1 MPLKKIQFTPGVNR
15 ESTSYA
21 AEGTWY
27 TCDKVRFRSGYPEKI
42 GGWTRVRASGGTVN
56 TFSLGTARSM
66 VCWGTIAGFINTG
79 IGTNIKYYVENDGTY
94 YDITPIRTSPPPTLG
109 NNPFTSSSGLPT
121 VTVAHTAHG
130 ASVGDYVTFSGA
142 TTFAGIPAVN
152 LNTEF
157 AITSITSANAYVIT
171 LSVNATSGTT
181 GGGAAVV
188 AAYQQPVGSA
198 TASTSNSGWGAGTW
212 GGSYSAGVT
221 PPANT
226 GWGTAISNVSLAI
239 PLRIWNHH
247 NYGQNLLYGPRGGSI
262 YYWDAS
268 TLPANY
274 STRGILLSAASTAAG
289 FTGADVPLTN
299 NKILVSEVNRIG
311 LVFGTNAY
319 GSASY
324 DPMQIR
330 WSDQDN
336 IFQWTPAITNQAG
349 GVRLSSGT
357 KIITAASTKQE
368 IVVWTDSSVYSMQYV
383 GAPFIW
389 SLSMLADN
397 ISIASPQSAVP
408 VNNVMYWMGN
418 DKFYM
423 YSGRVETLPCSVRGY
438 VFGDINRQQLD
449 QVVCGTNEGFAEIW
463 WFYPSSQS
471 NINDRYVV
479 FNHLDKVWYY
489 GTMQRT
495 AWLDSGIRPFPLGIK
510 DNAILFHEN
519 GNDDGSTATAT
530 GINAYIESADFDI
543 EDGDRF
549 GFIRRMIPD
558 LSFSNST
565 SINPAA
571 TIVLKPKAFSGESYG
586 AEPPQSVVRSYQYPV
601 EQYTTQVYVRV
612 RGRQLAFRIE
622 SDALGTWWQLGA
634 TRIDIRPDGR
644 KT

>member
-1 MPLKKIQFTPGVNR
+1 MPLKKLQFTPGVNR

-42 GGWTRVRASGGTVN
+42 GGWARVRASDGSVN

-66 VCWGTIAGFINTG
+66 ICWGTIAGYVNTG

-94 YDITPIRTSPPPTLG
+94 YDITPIRLSQALSVD
-109 NNPFTSSSGLPT
+109 PFATNGTTT
-121 VTVAHTAHG
+121 VTVNHTAHG
-130 ASVGDYVTFSGA
+130 AITGDFVTFSGA
-142 TTFAGIPAVN
+142 VGFNGLTAGD
-152 LNTEF
+152 LNKEF
-157 AITSITSANAYVIT
+157 QVTY
-171 LSVNATSGTT
+171 VNANQYTIVVSTTPSGSSS
-181 GGGAAVV
+181 GGGSLVV

-212 GGSYSAGVT
+212 GGSYASGA
-221 PPANT
+221 PSNT

-274 STRGILLSAASTAAG
+274 SNRGILLSAAATAAG

-299 NKILVSEVNRIG
+299 NKILVSEVHRIG
-311 LVFGTNAY
+311 LVFGTNAF

-349 GVRLSSGT
+349 GVRLSAGT
-357 KIITAASTKQE
+357 KIITASSTKQE
-368 IVVWTDSSVYSMQYV
+368 IVVWTDSAVYSMQYT
-383 GAPFIW
+383 GAPYVW
-389 SLSMLADN
+389 NLSMLADN
-397 ISIASPQSAVP
+397 ISIISPQSATP
-408 VNNVMYWMGN
+408 VNNIMYWMGV

-449 QVVCGTNEGFAEIW
+449 QVVCGTNEGFAEVW

-471 NINDRYVV
+471 SINDRYVV

-489 GTMQRT
+489 GNIQRT
-495 AWLDSGIRPFPLGIK
+495 AWLDSGIRQFPMGIK

-530 GINAYIESADFDI
+530 GISAYIESADFDI
-543 EDGDRF
+543 DDGDRF

-558 LSFSNST
+558 VTFSNST

-571 TIVLKPKAFSGESYG
+571 TIVLKPKAFPGENYG
-586 AEPPQSVVRSYQYPV
+586 AEPPQSVIRSYQYPV
-601 EQYTTQVYVRV
+601 EQFTTQVYVRV
-612 RGRQLAFRIE
+612 RGRQMAFRIE

>member
-42 GGWTRVRASGGTVN
+42 GGWTRVRSSAGTYN

-66 VCWGTIAGFINTG
+66 ICWGTIAGYVNTG
-79 IGTNIKYYVENDGTY
+79 IGTNLKYYVENDGTY
-94 YDITPIRTSPPPTLG
+94 YDITPVRLSLTLG
-109 NNPFTSSSGLPT
+109 ANPFTSSSGLPT

-130 ASVGDYVTFSGA
+130 AVAGDYVTFSGA

-152 LNTEF
+152 LNKEF
-157 AITSITSANAYVIT
+157 AITSITGPNAYVIT

-181 GGGAAVV
+181 GGGSAVV
-188 AAYQQPVGSA
+188 AAYQAPVGSA
-198 TASTSNSGWGAGTW
+198 TASINNAGWGAGTW
-212 GGSYSAGVT
+212 GGSYASGA
-221 PPANT
+221 PSNI
-226 GWGTAISNVSLAI
+226 GWGTAISNVGLNI
-239 PLRIWNHH
+239 PIRIWTHH
-247 NYGQNLLYGPRGGSI
+247 NYGQNLLYSPRGGSI

-268 TLPANY
+268 NLPTNY
-274 STRGILLSAASTAAG
+274 SNRGILLSAAATTAG
-289 FTGADVPLTN
+289 YTGADVPLTS
-299 NKILVSEVNRIG
+299 NKILVSEVHRIG

-319 GSASY
+319 LSTTY

-383 GAPFIW
+383 GAPYVW

-397 ISIASPQSAVP
+397 VSIISPQCATP
-408 VNNVMYWMGN
+408 VNNVMYWMGA

-438 VFGDINRQQLD
+438 VFGDINRSQLD
-449 QVVCGTNEGFAEIW
+449 QVVCGTNEGYAEIW

-495 AWLDSGIRPFPLGIK
+495 AWLDSGIRQYPMGIK

-530 GINAYIESADFDI
+530 GIDAYIESADFDI
-543 EDGDRF
+543 DDGDRF

-612 RGRQLAFRIE
+612 RGRQMAFRIE

-634 TRIDIRPDGR
+634 TRYDIRPDGR